1 MAFITELS
9 AMPEQ
14 LKLLIRSGH
23 PIIAIETVDEPRA
36 VELISK
42 VSEDLQIPAVSWSMT
57 TGLIANTKGTMER
70 LVGEGKPLQ
79 ALQTIKDSSLCG
91 IYVFKDLGAHLK
103 DLTMLRL
110 VRDIHNEFTRN
121 RSTLVL
127 IDTVSLPD
135 SIRRFTLPY
144 ELKPPTTEELEQ
156 VVKNT
161 FRKIAAESIYEV
173 KAEITKR
180 QMEQLVQSLRG
191 LSSGE
196 AHRVV
201 ASVIYQDY
209 KLDGGDLARIIEAK
223 RRVLSSAGCLESIAV
238 DRAAEDIGGLRNLKG
253 WLKSRRG
260 GYSDRAR
267 EFGLAPPRGILLLGV
282 QGCGKSLCAKVVA
295 ADWNMPLLKLDPG
308 LLYQKFIGE
317 SESQL
322 RQALRQAE
330 AMAPVVLWIDE
341 IEKAFASANSSSAD
355 GGLSQRMF
363 GSLLSWMQEHRHP
376 IFLIATANNIEALP
390 PELMRKGRFDEI
402 FFVDLPNAENRQ
414 GILKI
419 HLERSKRQPEAFD
432 LVKLAEATDGYSGAE
447 LEQIVMASLYR
458 AFAEDS
464 ELANQHLFAE
474 IAATQPLSVV
484 LGEKITRLRAW
495 AKERCVEAD

>member
-1 MAFITELS
+1 
-9 AMPEQ
+9 MPEQ

-23 PIIAIETVDEPRA
+23 PIISIETVDEPRA
-36 VELISK
+36 IELLKK
-42 VSEDLQIPAVSWSMT
+42 VAEDLQISTATWSMT
-57 TGLIANTKGTMER
+57 SGLVASTKGTLER
-70 LVGEGKPLQ
+70 LVAEGKPLQ
-79 ALQTIKDSSLCG
+79 ALQKILDSTVCG
-91 IYVFKDLGAHLK
+91 VYVFKDLGAHLR
-103 DLTMLRL
+103 DPTMARL
-110 VRDIHNEFTRN
+110 LRDIHNEFVRN

-127 IDTVSLPD
+127 IDAAPLPD
-135 SIRRFTLPY
+135 NIRRFAIPY
-144 ELKPPTTEELEQ
+144 EVKPPTYDELEQ
-156 VVKNT
+156 VVKTT
-161 FRKIAAESIYEV
+161 FRKIASESIYEV

-191 LSSGE
+191 LSSAE
-196 AHRVV
+196 AARVV

-209 KLDGGDLARIIEAK
+209 QLNGADLARVIEAK
-223 RRVLSSAGCLESIAV
+223 RRVLSSAGCLESVAV
-238 DRAAEDIGGLRNLKG
+238 DCTSDDIGGLKNLKE

-267 EFGLAPPRGILLLGV
+267 EFGLTPPRGILLLGV

-308 LLYQKFIGE
+308 VLYQKFIGE

-330 AMAPVVLWIDE
+330 AMAPVVLWVDE
-341 IEKAFASANSSSAD
+341 IEKAFASASASSAD

-363 GSLLSWMQEHRHP
+363 GTLLSWMQEHRHP

-402 FFVDLPNAENRQ
+402 FFVDLPDSDNRQ
-414 GILKI
+414 RVLRI
-419 HLERSKRQPEAFD
+419 HLQRRKRDPDQFD
-432 LVKLAEATDGYSGAE
+432 LAKLADATEGFSGAE
-447 LEQIVMASLYR
+447 LEQVVMAAMYR
-458 AFAEDS
+458 AFS
-464 ELANQHLFAE
+464 EEVELENQHLHAE

-484 LGEKITRLRAW
+484 LGERIGRLRAW
-495 AKERCVEAD
+495 AHERCVDAD

>member
-1 MAFITELS
+1 
-9 AMPEQ
+9 MPEQ

-23 PIIAIETVDEPRA
+23 PIIAMETGDEPRA
-36 VELISK
+36 LELITK
-42 VSEDLQIPAVSWSMT
+42 VADDLQVPATVWSMT
-57 TGLIANTKGTMER
+57 SGLISNYKGTLER
-70 LVGEGKPLQ
+70 LVSEGKPLQ
-79 ALQTIKDSSLCG
+79 ALQAIKDSSLCG
-91 IYVFKDLGAHLK
+91 LYVFKDLGAHLK

-110 VRDIHNEFTRN
+110 MRDIHNEFTLN
-121 RSTLVL
+121 RSTLILV
-127 IDTVSLPD
+127 DSSPLPD
-135 SIRRFTLPY
+135 SIKRFTLPF
-144 ELKPPTTEELEQ
+144 EVKPPTFEELEL
-156 VVKNT
+156 VVRNT

-191 LSSGE
+191 LSCSE
-196 AHRVV
+196 AQRVV

-209 KLDGGDLARIIEAK
+209 KLDGGDLVRIIDAK
-223 RRVLSSAGCLESIAV
+223 RRVLASAGCLESVAV
-238 DRAAEDIGGLRNLKG
+238 DRAAEDIGGLANLKA
-253 WLKSRRG
+253 WLKVRRG
-260 GYSDRAR
+260 SYSDRAR
-267 EFGLAPPRGILLLGV
+267 EFGLEPPRGILLLGV
-282 QGCGKSLCAKVVA
+282 QGCGKSLCAKAVA

-308 LLYQKFIGE
+308 VLYQKFVGE

-330 AMAPVVLWIDE
+330 AMAPVILWVDE
-341 IEKAFASANSSSAD
+341 IEKAFASASASSAD

-363 GSLLSWMQEHRHP
+363 GTLLSWMQEHRHP

-402 FFVDLPNAENRQ
+402 FFVDLPDAANRA

-419 HLERSKRQPEAFD
+419 HLQRRKRQPDDFD
-432 LVKLAEATDGYSGAE
+432 LDELAEAADGFSGAE
-447 LEQIVMASLYR
+447 LEQVIMSSLYR

-464 ELANQHLFAE
+464 ELETRHILAE
-474 IAATQPLSVV
+474 IAATRPLSVV
-484 LGEKITRLRAW
+484 LGEKIANLRAW

>member
-1 MAFITELS
+1 
-9 AMPEQ
+9 MPEQ

-23 PIIAIETVDEPRA
+23 PIISIETGDEPRA
-36 VELISK
+36 LELISK
-42 VSEDLQIPAVSWSMT
+42 VSDDLQIPAVVWSLT
-57 TGLIANTKGTMER
+57 SGLISNTKGTLER
-70 LVGEGKPLQ
+70 LVSEGKALT
-79 ALQTIKDSSLCG
+79 ALQLIKDSSLCA

-110 VRDIHNEFTRN
+110 IRDIHSEFTRN
-121 RSTLVL
+121 RSTLILV
-127 IDTVSLPD
+127 DSAPLPEGV
-135 SIRRFTLPY
+135 RRFTLQY
-144 ELKPPTTEELEQ
+144 ELKPPTYDELEL
-156 VVKNT
+156 VVRNT

-180 QMEQLVQSLRG
+180 QMEHLVQSLRG
-191 LSSGE
+191 LSCAE
-196 AHRVV
+196 AQRVV

-209 KLDGGDLARIIEAK
+209 QLTGDDLSRVIDAK
-223 RRVLSSAGCLESIAV
+223 RRVLASAGCLESVAV
-238 DRAAEDIGGLRNLKG
+238 DRAADDIGGLANLKQ
-253 WLKSRRG
+253 WLHVRRG

-267 EFGLAPPRGILLLGV
+267 DFGLEPPRGILLLGV

-308 LLYQKFIGE
+308 ALYQKFVGE

-341 IEKAFASANSSSAD
+341 IEKAFASASASSAD

-363 GSLLSWMQEHRHP
+363 GTLLSWMQEHRHP

-402 FFVDLPNAENRQ
+402 FFVDLPNADSRR
-414 GILKI
+414 GILTI
-419 HLERSKRQPEAFD
+419 HLLRRQRDPDLFD
-432 LVKLAEATDGYSGAE
+432 LEQLVEASDGFSGAE
-447 LEQIVMASLYR
+447 LEQAVMASLYR
-458 AFAEDS
+458 AFAEEA
-464 ELANQHLFAE
+464 ELETRHLLAE
-474 IAATQPLSVV
+474 LAATQPLSVV

-495 AKERCVEAD
+495 AKERCVPAD

>member
-1 MAFITELS
+1 MS
-9 AMPEQ
+9 EQ

-23 PIIAIETVDEPRA
+23 PIISIETVDEPRA
-36 VELISK
+36 MELISK
-42 VSEDLQIPAVSWSMT
+42 VSEDLQIPAVTWSMT
-57 TGLIANTKGTMER
+57 SGLIANTKGTLER
-70 LVGEGKPLQ
+70 LVGEGKPLP
-79 ALQTIKDSSLCG
+79 ALQMIKDSSLCG

-110 VRDIHNEFTRN
+110 IRDIHSEFTRN
-121 RSTLVL
+121 RSTLIL
-127 IDTVSLPD
+127 IDAAPLPD
-135 SIRRFTLPY
+135 GIRRFSLPY
-144 ELKPPTTEELEQ
+144 ELKPPTFDELEL
-156 VVKNT
+156 VVRNT
-161 FRKIAAESIYEV
+161 FRKIATESIYEV

-191 LSSGE
+191 LSCAE
-196 AHRVV
+196 AQRVV

-209 KLDGGDLARIIEAK
+209 KLDGGDLTRIIDAK
-223 RRVLSSAGCLESIAV
+223 RRVLASAGCLESVAV
-238 DRAAEDIGGLRNLKG
+238 DRASEDIGGLKNLKA
-253 WLKSRRG
+253 WLKCRRG

-267 EFGLAPPRGILLLGV
+267 EFGLIPPRGILLLGV

-308 LLYQKFIGE
+308 VLYQKFIGE

-330 AMAPVVLWIDE
+330 AMAPVVLWVDE
-341 IEKAFASANSSSAD
+341 IEKAFASANASSAD

-363 GSLLSWMQEHRHP
+363 GTLLSWMQEHRHP

-402 FFVDLPNAENRQ
+402 FFVDLPNSENRE

-419 HLERSKRQPEAFD
+419 HLQRSKRKPEQFD
-432 LVKLAEATDGYSGAE
+432 LPQLAQATDGFSGAE
-447 LEQIVMASLYR
+447 LEQVVMAALYR

-464 ELANQHLFAE
+464 ELQNQHLMAE

-484 LGEKITRLRAW
+484 LGEKVTRLRTW